1 MEMTIRLF
9 LSILGALGV
18 LHGLAFV
25 IVPGTVGTLYGLAA
39 SEPLTLMSRF
49 FGGALIAWGGILW
62 ATKNFRDESAIRAV
76 LQWTAV
82 ADAIGFLTAIAS
94 TMAGTLNASGWVPV
108 AIYAFGTLGSVYFLV
123 GQKRLVP
130 A

>member
-1 MEMTIRLF
+1 MDMTIKLF

-25 IVPGTVGTLYGLAA
+25 ILPGTVDTLYGLVL
-39 SEPLTLMSRF
+39 SEPVTLMSRF

-62 ATKNFRDESAIRAV
+62 AAKSFREESAIRAV
-76 LQWTAV
+76 LQCTAI
-82 ADAIGFLTAIAS
+82 ADAIGFLTAIAG

-108 AIYAFGTLGSVYFLV
+108 AIYAFGTAGPVYFLA
-123 GQKRLVP
+123 GQKKLVT

>member
-1 MEMTIRLF
+1 
-9 LSILGALGV
+9 
-18 LHGLAFV
+18 
-25 IVPGTVGTLYGLAA
+25 
-39 SEPLTLMSRF
+39 
-49 FGGALIAWGGILW
+49 
-62 ATKNFRDESAIRAV
+62 V

-82 ADAIGFLTAIAS
+82 ADAIGFLTAIAG